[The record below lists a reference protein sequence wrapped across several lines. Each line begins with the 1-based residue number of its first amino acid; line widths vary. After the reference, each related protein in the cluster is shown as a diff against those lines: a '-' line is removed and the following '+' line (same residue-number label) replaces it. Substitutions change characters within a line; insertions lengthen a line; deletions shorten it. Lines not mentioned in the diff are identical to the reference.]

1 MAVTL
6 QQKAIDVIGRLP
18 ADKIIQVIQFAEF
31 LSFDKKPQREK
42 HTQKK

>member
-18 ADKIIQVIQFAEF
+18 EDKLIQVIQFAEF
-31 LSFDKKPQREK
+31 LPLDKKPRGKK
-42 HTQKK
+42 HTLKK